1 LRRAAKERINSG
13 RMPRHRISLPAA
25 LLLPVGLGLAGAGFF
40 FGASQAS
47 AQAIEESERE
57 FLRGHYEAVIKT
69 AQEKVDANG
78 YREGWR
84 VLLVKS
90 LLTVGRYRDAHTN
103 ALAGLA
109 GGSGGLELRLLA
121 RQTTLFQDDSA
132 GAARQL
138 ADLKLLIEQR
148 FGSFQSE
155 DAVPLGQ
162 ALLLLGMEPKLVL
175 ENCFR
180 RAEALDPP
188 IREAFLASGQLALD
202 KHDFALAAERFRAGL
217 KKFPD
222 DPEMESGL
230 ARAFAA
236 GDRDQMLTHIQA
248 ALDLNPRHIPTLLL
262 LADHLIDAEQYD
274 EAEKQLALVLGI
286 NPHRPEALACRAV
299 LAHLRNDPAAERQ
312 FRSDALRYWSNN
324 PQVDYLIGQKLARKY
339 RFAEAAEAQKR
350 ALDFDPSYLPASREL
365 AEDLLRLGQDDEG
378 WKLAQS
384 VHARDDYDVTAYNL
398 VTLRDQMEKFQTVSN
413 AAFIVHM
420 SAHEAPLYGGAV
432 LELLG
437 RARETLCRK
446 YGVELTR
453 RTTVDIFPEQK
464 DFAVRTFGLPGNP
477 GYLGVCFGSVITAN
491 SPASQA
497 PNPANWQDV
506 LWHEFC
512 HVVTLNATRN
522 RMPRW
527 LSEGISVYEER
538 QADPA
543 WGERMNLAYRDLI
556 LQGKLTPLGELSGAF
571 LTPKN
576 SKDLQF
582 AYYESSL
589 VVEFLVERHGLETL
603 KTILHDLRDGGEI
616 NKAIAAHTAPLPELE
631 KQFAAFARNK
641 AVALAPEADL
651 DKPPADVSAAE
662 AAAWDLLHPH
672 NYYRKLDEA
681 QKLMEAKRWADA
693 KPVLAALAESYAG
706 ERRAENP
713 LWLLAVTERN
723 LQETN
728 AELAALVKLAARE
741 SDFVDLEVRLIE
753 LFSAQKDWPAVMNHA
768 QRLLAI
774 NPLISAPYRALAEAG
789 VAAGKPDVA
798 IGADRNLLLLDP
810 PDPAA
815 VHFELARLLHARGGA
830 ESEAKRHVLQA
841 LEEAPRFRDAQCL
854 LLEIEGNKGAPADR
868 DKHT

>member
-1 LRRAAKERINSG
+1 
-13 RMPRHRISLPAA
+13 MPFA
-25 LLLPVGLGLAGAGFF
+25 LGLAGAGLLCV
-40 FGASQAS
+40 APPAS
-47 AQAIEESERE
+47 AQSLDAAGRD
-57 FLRGHYEAVIKT
+57 FLLGRYDAVIKT
-69 AQEKVDANG
+69 ARERVDANS
-78 YREGWR
+78 YREDWR
-84 VLLVKS
+84 ILLVKS
-90 LLTVGRYRDAHTN
+90 LLTVGRYRNAHTN

-109 GGSGGLELRLLA
+109 DGSGGLELRLLA
-121 RQTTLFQDDSA
+121 RESTLFQGDSP

-138 ADLKLLIEQR
+138 ANLKLLIEQR

-180 RAEALDPP
+180 RAEAMDPP
-188 IREAFLASGQLALD
+188 MRDAFLASGQLALD

-217 KKFPD
+217 VKFPD
-222 DPEMESGL
+222 DPDMLSGL
-230 ARAFAA
+230 ARSFAA
-236 GDRDQMLTHIQA
+236 SDRDQMLTNIQA

-262 LADHLIDAEQYD
+262 LADYLIDAEQYD
-274 EAEKQLALVLGI
+274 EAEKQLALVLEV
-286 NPHRPEALACRAV
+286 NPHRPEALACRSV
-299 LAHLRNDPAAERQ
+299 LALLRNDPAAQAR
-312 FRSDALRYWSNN
+312 FRSDALRFWPDN
-324 PQVDYLIGQKLARKY
+324 PQVDFLIGQKLARKY
-339 RFAEAAEAQKR
+339 RFAEAADAQKR
-350 ALDFDPSYLPASREL
+350 ALDFDPSYLPARREL
-365 AEDLLRLGQDDEG
+365 AEDLLRLGQDDQG
-378 WKLAQS
+378 WKLAQA
-384 VHARDDYDVTAYNL
+384 VHAKDDYDVTAYNL

-413 AAFIVHM
+413 AQFIVHM
-420 SAHEAPLYGGAV
+420 SPHEAQLYGGAV

-437 RARETLCRK
+437 RARDTLCRK
-446 YGVELTR
+446 YGVDLPR

-538 QADPA
+538 QADA
-543 WGERMNLAYRDLI
+543 SWGERMNLAYRERI
-556 LQGKLTPLGELSGAF
+556 LRGDLTPLGQLSGAF

-589 VVEFLVERHGLETL
+589 VVEFLVQRHGLETL
-603 KTILHDLRDGGEI
+603 KTILHDLRDGAEI
-616 NKAIAAHTAPLPELE
+616 NQAISAHTAPLPELE
-631 KQFAAFARNK
+631 RQFAAFARDQ
-641 AVALAPEADL
+641 AAALAPEADL
-651 DKPPADVSAAE
+651 DQPPAGASATE
-662 AAAWDLLHPH
+662 AAAWGLLHPH
-672 NYYRKLDEA
+672 NYFRKLEEA
-681 QKLMEAKRWADA
+681 QKLIEAKRWADA
-693 KPVLAALAESYAG
+693 RPVLQALADSYAG

-723 LQETN
+723 LQDTN
-728 AELAALVKLAARE
+728 AERAALVKLAQRE

-753 LFSAQKDWPAVMNHA
+753 LSSAQKDWPSVMNHA

-774 NPLISAPYRALAEAG
+774 NPLISTPYTALAEAG
-789 VAAGKPDVA
+789 VAAGNTGLA
-798 IGADRNLLLLDP
+798 IGACRHLLLLDP

-815 VHFELARLLHARGGA
+815 VHFQLARLLHARGDA
-830 ESEAKRHVLQA
+830 ETEAKRHVLQA
-841 LEEAPRFRDAQCL
+841 LEEAPRFRNAQRL
-854 LLEIEGNKGAPADR
+854 LLEIEQNNSTAAAR